1 MNQDKYIK
9 RHLYLTILIIFFA
22 PIMMPEPLFA
32 TDPIDLKGNELNGQ
46 YIGKHIEYLSHQD
59 LIDSLINE
67 LDLDEAFRE
76 KIRSGDLASDDAVK
90 VDLRWTNT
98 GYSAYFEYV
107 DGRADGQ
114 LFEVG
119 VNDLLTPEIS
129 AKFVPSQQRI
139 VRLRFYPRPYWFR
152 FTVLNEGDEPID
164 FLLELD
170 KHLFEYINIY
180 IPEGAGFRMKRAAL
194 AIPLDQR
201 EIQYRNFVFRLS
213 AEKGLTTYYMLV
225 NSWNRVT
232 KDSVPL
238 RIWSPENFIRH
249 ATDDGL
255 YRGIIVGLFL
265 FIFFYNIFIYIS
277 VKDPA
282 YIYLSFVT
290 LCQMILEMSASGLG
304 FKYLWPNHPL
314 FVAQAL
320 FQTTALVMGFNL
332 LFYRSFIEIP
342 KYTPRL
348 DRALVFM
355 SWFFFG
361 SALSFFILPHPMLEI
376 AIAFLFTVDHL
387 YSLPIL
393 IPTILA
399 IKDRNPSG
407 WFALIG
413 ILFYYL
419 GLLKFGLTSSD
430 IIPYGPIHYLPMKG
444 LSFLIIM
451 TLGLVYKLNMMK
463 ESLEDLNVNLE
474 RRVIARTEELRE
486 ANEKLK
492 EMDKLK
498 TRFFTNISHEFRTP
512 LTLITAPIDSLLGGD
527 YGKLPKRSVDVI
539 FSMKRNADRL
549 LKLISDLLD
558 FSKIEAGRMD
568 ANRAKCNVSKLL
580 SLWVAGVDSGAAS
593 RGIKIAFQ
601 DETDGLQALID
612 PDLMEKAVFNLL
624 SNAIKFNRPEGENL
638 VEVKLENDAD
648 SLRIIVKDS
657 GIGIPDDQ
665 LDGIFERFRQVDSS
679 SKRRYE
685 GTGIGLSLTKE
696 IVQLHNGAISVE
708 SKVGKG
714 SVFTITIP
722 LVSLENNQA
731 EGLSSDDSTEKFAAG
746 KRDDASPSD
755 LPAEEYSIKPEAG
768 KNKTEPEKSTILIVE
783 DNDDMRDY
791 LTGILSEKY
800 RTLSAVNGKE
810 ALLELEKEKVDLV
823 LSDLMMPE
831 MGGYELTQSI
841 RSNGQYEGLP
851 IILLTAKSQVTDKL
865 QGFEKGANDYIIK
878 PFSAKE
884 VLARIKSQLKF
895 KLLRDKLLR
904 ANLNLKGQRKILS
917 DTSKMKIEAVK
928 EFLDENYDEDIS
940 REDLAAEAGMSPD
953 HLGKM
958 FKQYAGVKISDYIN
972 QKRVEEAAR
981 QLQETQS
988 KIIDIAFDVGFG
1000 SLRSFNQVFRD
1011 LMGENPSNYRKKSK
1025 KNSSSIPK

>member
-9 RHLYLTILIIFFA
+9 MNLYITLLMIFFV
-22 PIMMPEPLFA
+22 PIIMPEPLFA
-32 TDPIDLKGNELNGQ
+32 TDPIDLKDNALNGQ
-46 YIGKHIEYLSHQD
+46 YIGKHIEYLSHKD

-67 LDLDEAFRE
+67 LDLDDAFKE
-76 KIRSGDLASDDAVK
+76 KIRSGDLVSDDVVT
-90 VDLRWTNT
+90 VDLKWTTT

-107 DGRADGQ
+107 DGKAAGQ

-119 VNDLLTPEIS
+119 VNDLLRPEIS
-129 AKFVPSQQRI
+129 SKFVPSQERI
-139 VRLRFYPRPYWFR
+139 VKLRFSPRPYWLR
-152 FTVLNEGDEPID
+152 FGVLNEGDGPID
-164 FLLELD
+164 FLLELN

-180 IPEGAGFRMKRAAL
+180 IPKGDGVCMKRAAL
-194 AIPLDQR
+194 ATPLDQR
-201 EIQYRNFVFRLS
+201 EIQYRNFVFKLS
-213 AEKGLTTYYMLV
+213 AGKGQTTYYLLV
-225 NSWNRVT
+225 NSWNRLN

-249 ATDDGL
+249 TSDEGL

-282 YIYLSFVT
+282 YVYLSLVT
-290 LCQMILEMSASGLG
+290 LCQMILEMSVSGLG

-314 FVAQAL
+314 FVTQAL

-332 LFYRSFIEIP
+332 LFYRSFIGISR
-342 KYTPRL
+342 YTPKL
-348 DRALVFM
+348 DRALLFM
-355 SWFFFG
+355 SWSFFG
-361 SALSFFILPHPMLEI
+361 SALSFFILPQPMLEY
-376 AIAFLFTVDHL
+376 AIASLFTVDHL

-393 IPTILA
+393 IPTIIA
-399 IKDRNPSG
+399 VREKNPSG

-430 IIPYGPIHYLPMKG
+430 MIPYGPLHYLPIKG

-451 TLGLVYKLNMMK
+451 TLGLAYKLNMMK
-463 ESLEDLNVNLE
+463 KSLVDLNVNLE
-474 RRVIARTEELRE
+474 RRVIERTEELKE

-512 LTLITAPIDSLLGGD
+512 LTLITAPIESLLGGD
-527 YGKLPKRSVDVI
+527 YGKLPKRSIDIMV
-539 FSMKRNADRL
+539 SMKRNADRL

-558 FSKIEAGRMD
+558 FSKIEAGKMD
-568 ANRAKCNVSKLL
+568 ANMVGCNVSELL
-580 SLWVAGVDSGAAS
+580 SVWIAGVDSSAAS

-601 DETDGLQALID
+601 DKTDGLQALID
-612 PDLMEKAVFNLL
+612 PDLMEKAVLNLL

-638 VEVKLENDAD
+638 IEVILENDAA
-648 SLRIIVKDS
+648 SFRIIVEDS

-665 LDGIFERFRQVDSS
+665 LDGIFDRFSQVDSS
-679 SKRRYE
+679 STRRYE
-685 GTGIGLSLTKE
+685 GSGIGLSLTKE

-708 SKVGKG
+708 SKVGEG
-714 SVFTITIP
+714 SAFTISIP
-722 LVSLENNQA
+722 LVSLEDAQS
-731 EGLSSDDSTEKFAAG
+731 GRLYSDDSSETSTAG
-746 KRDDASPSD
+746 KRDDVY
-755 LPAEEYSIKPEAG
+755 PADIPTEEYSKKVEVED
-768 KNKTEPEKSTILIVE
+768 KKTEPEAPTILIVE

-791 LTGILSEKY
+791 LARILSKNY
-800 RTLSAVNGKE
+800 RTLSAVNGRE
-810 ALLELEKEKVDLV
+810 ALLELEKKNVDLV

-851 IILLTAKSQVTDKL
+851 IILLTAKSQVADKI

-878 PFSAKE
+878 PFSAEE

-904 ANLNLKGQRKILS
+904 ANLNLKGRRKILT
-917 DTSKMKIEAVK
+917 DTSKVKVEVVK

-958 FKQYAGVKISDYIN
+958 FKQYTGAKISDYIN
-972 QKRVEEAAR
+972 QRRVEDAAR
-981 QLQETQS
+981 QLQGTRS

-1011 LMGENPSNYRKKSK
+1011 LMGDSPSNYRKKHK
-1025 KNSSSIPK
+1025 RNRDD

>member
-1 MNQDKYIK
+1 MSQDNYIK
-9 RHLYLTILIIFFA
+9 MHPYIAILMIFFA
-22 PIMMPEPLFA
+22 PVIMPEPLFA
-32 TDPIDLKGNELNGQ
+32 TDPIDLKNNALDGQ
-46 YIGKHIEYLSHQD
+46 YIGKHIEYLSHQE

-67 LDLDEAFRE
+67 SDLDDAFKE
-76 KIRSGDLASDDAVK
+76 KIRSGDLVSDDVIK
-90 VDLRWTNT
+90 VDLKWTST
-98 GYSAYFEYV
+98 GYSAHFEYV
-107 DGRADGQ
+107 DGRAGGQ

-119 VNDLLTPEIS
+119 VNDLLAPGIS
-129 AKFVPSQQRI
+129 SKFIPSRQRI

-152 FTVLNEGDEPID
+152 FKVLNEGDEPID

-180 IPEGAGFRMKRAAL
+180 IPEGAGVRMKRAAL
-194 AIPLDQR
+194 ATPLDQR
-201 EIQYRNFVFRLS
+201 EIQYRNFVLKLS
-213 AEKGLTTYYMLV
+213 AGKGETTYYMLV

-238 RIWSPENFIRH
+238 RIWSPENFMRH
-249 ATDDGL
+249 ASDDGL

-282 YIYLSFVT
+282 YVYLSLVT

-314 FVAQAL
+314 FVTQAL

-332 LFYRSFIEIP
+332 LFYRFFIGIS

-348 DRALVFM
+348 DRALLFM

-361 SALSFFILPHPMLEI
+361 SALSFFILPQRMMEFM
-376 AIAFLFTVDHL
+376 IAFLFTVDHL

-393 IPTILA
+393 IPAILA
-399 IKDRNPSG
+399 VKEKNSSG
-407 WFALIG
+407 WFSLVG

-419 GLLKFGLTSSD
+419 GLAKFGLTSSD
-430 IIPYGPIHYLPMKG
+430 IIPYGPLHYLPMKG

-451 TLGLVYKLNMMK
+451 TLGLAYKLNMMK
-463 ESLEDLNVNLE
+463 KSLVDLNVNLE
-474 RRVIARTEELRE
+474 RRVIERTEELRE

-512 LTLITAPIDSLLGGD
+512 LTLITAPIESLLGGD
-527 YGKLPKRSVDVI
+527 YGRLPERSIDVMV
-539 FSMKRNADRL
+539 SMKRNAGRL
-549 LKLISDLLD
+549 LRLISDLLD
-558 FSKIEAGRMD
+558 FSKIEAGKMD
-568 ANRAKCNVSKLL
+568 AKRANCSVPELL
-580 SLWVAGVDSGAAS
+580 SLWIAGVDSGAAS
-593 RGIKIAFQ
+593 QGIKITFQ
-601 DETDGLQALID
+601 DKTDGLKALID

-624 SNAIKFNRPEGENL
+624 SNAIKFNRPEGKNL
-638 VEVKLENDAD
+638 IEVILENDAA
-648 SLRIIVKDS
+648 SFRIIVKDS
-657 GIGIPDDQ
+657 GIGIPGDQ
-665 LDGIFERFRQVDSS
+665 LDGIFDRFSQVDSS
-679 SKRRYE
+679 STRRYE

-696 IVQLHNGAISVE
+696 IAQLHDGAISVE

-714 SVFTITIP
+714 SVFTISIP
-722 LVSLENNQA
+722 LVTLEDTQA
-731 EGLSSDDSTEKFAAG
+731 ADHYPDDSAEIPAAG
-746 KRDDASPSD
+746 KRDHAN
-755 LPAEEYSIKPEAG
+755 LPGIRAERYSRKSEARE
-768 KNKTEPEKSTILIVE
+768 KKDEAEKSTILIVE

-791 LTGILSEKY
+791 LAGILSKKY

-841 RSNGQYEGLP
+841 RSRDQYEGLP
-851 IILLTAKSQVTDKL
+851 IILLTAKSQVTDKI

-878 PFSAKE
+878 PFSAEE

-904 ANLNLKGQRKILS
+904 ANLNLKGRRKILT
-917 DTSKMKIEAVK
+917 DASKVKIKAVK
-928 EFLDENYDEDIS
+928 EFLDENYDEDIY
-940 REDLAAEAGMSPD
+940 REDLAAEVGMSPD

-958 FKQYAGVKISDYIN
+958 FRQYAGVKISDYIN
-972 QKRVEEAAR
+972 QRRVEDAAR
-981 QLQETQS
+981 QLQETRS
-988 KIIDIAFDVGFG
+988 KIVDIAFDVGFG

-1011 LMGENPSNYRKKSK
+1011 LMGDTPSNYRKN
-1025 KNSSSIPK
+1025 KNK